1 MHKTNNMVKSVTIDM
16 VRPITSATI
25 FDADSSVAELTQQ
38 NGQVAGGQVLEEH
51 KTIFSQ
57 TVQMLQSVIDK
68 LNHINE
74 QAINEHKEEIAK
86 LSVEIA
92 RKILVQKVKDG
103 DYEIE
108 SIIKETL
115 THAPFQQDVVVHLN
129 PEDLAQ
135 YNKLQQDVGSEAL
148 KGINLVADPNIAPAQ
163 CMLDT
168 PKGVIQSFIDEQLE
182 QIGKALGKA
191 E

>member
-1 MHKTNNMVKSVTIDM
+1 MVQSVTIDL

-25 FDADSSVAELTQQ
+25 FGADSSVAELTQQ
-38 NGQVAGGQVLEEH
+38 NGQVAGAADVKALEEGRAV
-51 KTIFSQ
+51 FSQ
-57 TVQMLQSVIDK
+57 TVQVLQSTIDK

-115 THAPFQQDVVVHLN
+115 THAPSQQDVVIHLN

-135 YNKLQQDVGSEAL
+135 YNNIQQDGASDAL
-148 KGINLVADPNIAPAQ
+148 KGINLVADPNIEPAQ
-163 CMLDT
+163 CMIET
-168 PKGVIQSFIDEQLE
+168 PKGVIQSFIDEQLDE
-182 QIGKALGKA
+182 IGKALEKA

>member
-1 MHKTNNMVKSVTIDM
+1 MVQSVTIDLA
-16 VRPITSATI
+16 RPITSVTI
-25 FDADSSVAELTQQ
+25 FDVDSSVSKFTEQNHRGAET
-38 NGQVAGGQVLEEH
+38 ADIEVLEEE
-51 KTIFSQ
+51 KTVFSQ
-57 TVQMLQSVIDK
+57 TIQAFQGAIDK

-115 THAPFQQDVVVHLN
+115 THAPSQQDVVIHLN

-135 YNKLQQDVGSEAL
+135 YNNIQQDGASDTL
-148 KGINLVADPNIAPAQ
+148 KGVNLVADPNTAPAQ
-163 CMLDT
+163 CMIET
-168 PKGVIQSFIDEQLE
+168 PKGIIQFFIDEQLE
-182 QIGKALGKA
+182 QISKALEKA